1 MRCNNPKLEDVQL
14 SQSWVS
20 FTFTTP
26 NSELTARSS
35 QLAAPS
41 SQLTAQIV
49 NSGRKKSRQQS
60 ATARV
65 DPMMRFSK

>member
-26 NSELTARSS
+26 NSELTA
-35 QLAAPS
+35 
-41 SQLTAQIV
+41 QIV
-49 NSGRKKSRQQS
+49 NSRRKKIEAAERNR
-60 ATARV
+60 TR
-65 DPMMRFSK
+65 

>member
-35 QLAAPS
+35 QLAAHS
-41 SQLTAQIV
+41 SNREFGAKKNRGSRAQPHALI
-49 NSGRKKSRQQS
+49 R
-60 ATARV
+60 
-65 DPMMRFSK
+65 